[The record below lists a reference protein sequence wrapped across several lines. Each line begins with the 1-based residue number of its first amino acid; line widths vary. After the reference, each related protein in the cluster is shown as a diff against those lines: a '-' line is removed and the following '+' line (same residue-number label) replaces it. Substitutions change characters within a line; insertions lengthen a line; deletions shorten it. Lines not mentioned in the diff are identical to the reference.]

1 VRDTL
6 YVEALA
12 APDTID
18 TLPEKTLKAMA
29 ERGEVGEAMDP
40 GGGDAEKTLA
50 EFAAA
55 GIDVDAIAEQLQVEG
70 ATSFVKS
77 WNGLMQRIA
86 DKGGALGR
94 PAKRA

>member
-1 VRDTL
+1 
-6 YVEALA
+6 
-12 APDTID
+12 
-18 TLPEKTLKAMA
+18 MA
-29 ERGEVGEAMDP
+29 EHGKVGEAMDP
-40 GGGDAEKTLA
+40 SGGDAEKTLA
-50 EFAAA
+50 EFAKA

-70 ATSFVKS
+70 ATAFVKS